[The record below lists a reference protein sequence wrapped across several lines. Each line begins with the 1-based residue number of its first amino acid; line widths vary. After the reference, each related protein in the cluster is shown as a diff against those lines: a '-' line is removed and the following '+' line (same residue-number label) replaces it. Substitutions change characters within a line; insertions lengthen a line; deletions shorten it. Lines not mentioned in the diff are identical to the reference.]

1 MARKSRLLELVTLGY
16 RTVSPTLR
24 HTGMHHIDTIHGQN
38 VKLSDGFKSMSEHL
52 VVTQEK

>member
-1 MARKSRLLELVTLGY
+1 MARKLRLQELVTLGY

-24 HTGMHHIDTIHGQN
+24 HTGMHHIDTIHEQN
-38 VKLSDGFKSMSEHL
+38 VKLSDGSKSTLENL